1 MTSSFTREDKDKLA
15 RKRAANPTLSGAAA
29 GAAGGALVANVGGLA
44 MRNASQR
51 KVFDPRTNEYSWVN
65 RDNVTPRRA
74 RVGRVGAK
82 VGSKAIPLTLAA
94 GGLNAVA
101 AANGIQMSH
110 LWNKKDNVYDHAAKV
125 KAASKVTKSFGDIAY
140 DLGSNYLKGKTD
152 NYRSLVKRKP
162 KGILG
167 DPRFLSGLQIGTAAT
182 FSGLAL
188 TPVIGAMLNR
198 PGPDEY
204 KRGIKKTMGKKNDYR
219 TLKELDRRAAVQRSK
234 QRKAGGVASAA
245 FVPAGLAYGYSDNV
259 FDSTNK
265 YAGTVARVARQTKG
279 KPHKAIKPLLQA
291 ARYNPAGAAV
301 LGGAAVGAGALG
313 KWGYHRARE
322 GAINTRADVRR
333 QQRYRAQVRK
343 GMESAFVRV
352 EKSEKRYPNVT
363 TADRVVAVIPAAGA
377 VRSASRSEKGKRA
390 SGFLK
395 PMGAAAAGVALGNV
409 VGAKMKAPF
418 APQLLGNTGAIVGS
432 ALGVNSASKNYM
444 EDGNRKLLLRQ
455 GYLNDRVKKSAFV
468 RD

>member
-15 RKRAANPTLSGAAA
+15 RKRAVNPALSGAAA

-51 KVFDPRTNEYSWVN
+51 KVFDPKTNEYSWVN

-74 RVGRVGAK
+74 RVGRVGSK

-125 KAASKVTKSFGDIAY
+125 KAANKVSKSVGEIAY

-152 NYRSLVKRKP
+152 NYRSLVRRKP

-188 TPVIGAMLNR
+188 TPIIGAMLNK

-204 KRGIKKTMGKKNDYR
+204 KRGIKKTMKSDYR

-245 FVPAGLAYGYSDNV
+245 FIPALGAYSYSDRAY
-259 FDSTNK
+259 DATNN
-265 YAGTVARVARQTKG
+265 YARSVARVARQTKG
-279 KPHKAIKPLLQA
+279 KPQKAIKPLLQA

-301 LGGAAVGAGALG
+301 LGGMAVGTGALG

-333 QQRYRAQVRK
+333 QRRYKSQVKK
-343 GMESAFVRV
+343 GMESVFVRV

-363 TADRVVAVIPAAGA
+363 TADRVVAAVMPAAGA
-377 VRSASRSEKGKRA
+377 VRSASRSEKGKRVG
-390 SGFLK
+390 GFLK
-395 PMGAAAAGVALGNV
+395 PMAGAVAGSALGNV
-409 VGAKMKAPF
+409 VGARTRAP
-418 APQLLGNTGAIVGS
+418 ALLANAGAITGA

-444 EDGNRKLLLRQ
+444 EDGNRKLLLRR

>member
-15 RKRAANPTLSGAAA
+15 RKRAVNPALSGAAA
-29 GAAGGALVANVGGLA
+29 GAAGGALVANVGGIA

-51 KVFDPRTNEYSWVN
+51 KVFDPKTNEYSWVN

-74 RVGRVGAK
+74 RMGRIGSK

-110 LWNKKDNVYDHAAKV
+110 LWNKKDNVYDQAAKV
-125 KAASKVTKSFGDIAY
+125 KAASKVSKSVGGVGEIAY

-152 NYRSLVKRKP
+152 NYRSLMRGKP

-167 DPRFLSGLQIGTAAT
+167 DSRFLRGLQIGTAAT

-188 TPVIGAMLNR
+188 TPIIGAMLNR

-204 KRGIKKTMGKKNDYR
+204 KRGIKKTMKKKNDAR
-219 TLKELDRRAAVQRSK
+219 TLKELDRRAAVQRRK
-234 QRKAGGVASAA
+234 QRNAGGVASAA
-245 FVPAGLAYGYSDNV
+245 FIPSLGAYAYSNNAFED
-259 FDSTNK
+259 TNR
-265 YAGTVARVARQTKG
+265 YAGTAARIARQTKG
-279 KPHKAIKPLLQA
+279 RPHKAIKPLLRA
-291 ARYNPAGAAV
+291 ARHNPVGAAV
-301 LGGAAVGAGALG
+301 LGGAAVGTGALG

-343 GMESAFVRV
+343 GMESVFVRV
-352 EKSEKRYPNVT
+352 EVP
-363 TADRVVAVIPAAGA
+363 TADMAVAMFPAAGA
-377 VRSASRSEKGKRA
+377 
-390 SGFLK
+390 
-395 PMGAAAAGVALGNV
+395 
-409 VGAKMKAPF
+409 
-418 APQLLGNTGAIVGS
+418 
-432 ALGVNSASKNYM
+432 
-444 EDGNRKLLLRQ
+444 
-455 GYLNDRVKKSAFV
+455 VKKSAFV